1 MIQDKF
7 LFCYWNNV
15 RLKTIKFSND
25 KDDFCVFI
33 KNISKFIN
41 SKIYWNTFEECSG
54 LRVRFHFCMLMVL
67 GKSSKQKV
75 AAQYGFKR
83 YPETFHKIQNKKI
96 VLSIA
101 EVCLSILL
109 SFFRKYA
116 GWCPIPVLKFTLPN
130 VTLFPPDNLF
140 GLKKITLSDT
150 AGAFWPLY
158 QLYCNKNFCNRFSQL
173 SFTYSHKFHFY
184 TFWPNLDK
192 FSAEG
197 HEIWPFCGREV

>member
-25 KDDFCVFI
+25 KDDFCFFI

-41 SKIYWNTFEECSG
+41 SKIYWNTFQECSG
-54 LRVRFHFCMLMVL
+54 LRVRFRFCMLMVL

-75 AAQYGFKR
+75 AAHYGFKK

-116 GWCPIPVLKFTLPN
+116 GWCPIPVLKFTLPE
-130 VTLFPPDNLF
+130 VTLFLPDNLF
-140 GLKKITLSDT
+140 CLKKNNSIWHGGCFLAPLSVI
-150 AGAFWPLY
+150 L
-158 QLYCNKNFCNRFSQL
+158 
-173 SFTYSHKFHFY
+173 
-184 TFWPNLDK
+184 
-192 FSAEG
+192 
-197 HEIWPFCGREV
+197 